1 MKHHKKLIDNPIPN
15 TNKKSCSKVMH
26 FYNKEENRN
35 TVGWW
40 IYRFFVWG
48 TIGILTHQIYL
59 TATHNKKTPVEN

>member
-1 MKHHKKLIDNPIPN
+1 
-15 TNKKSCSKVMH
+15 MH

-48 TIGILTHQIYL
+48 TIGIFTHQIYL

>member
-1 MKHHKKLIDNPIPN
+1 
-15 TNKKSCSKVMH
+15 MH